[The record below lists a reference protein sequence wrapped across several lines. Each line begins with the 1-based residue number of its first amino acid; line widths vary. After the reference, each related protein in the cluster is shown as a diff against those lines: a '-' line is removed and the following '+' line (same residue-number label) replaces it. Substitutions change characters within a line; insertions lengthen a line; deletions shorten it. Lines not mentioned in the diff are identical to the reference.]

1 MRHNARTSLES
12 LRLRTHS
19 AERATPPGAPLSI
32 AIAAAG
38 PARRN
43 AGKGKRNARENI
55 FHAEGRC
62 AAFAAWNNKTR
73 HNFTTMVC
81 ASSSKTSASSSR
93 ISSGLALRPKQEQM

>member
-43 AGKGKRNARENI
+43 AGKGKRKRPRKY
-55 FHAEGRC
+55 F
-62 AAFAAWNNKTR
+62 
-73 HNFTTMVC
+73 
-81 ASSSKTSASSSR
+81 SR
-93 ISSGLALRPKQEQM
+93 RGALRRLRRVEQQNAPQLHDHGLRVFVQDQCELVADFFGLGPAP